1 MNFARLV
8 AGAAALSAGA
18 FAFAQSAVLY
28 DGTVVV
34 QKVPLELFATEGPI
48 WDIDVDKRRILVTG
62 RYVTLPASMN
72 GVEWVLEGTEL
83 LDAAGAPLGPIT
95 AATLDRL
102 TDSRAMMKDRVFDSA
117 CPDCGPLRMGPTRSI
132 FSTSEAR
139 TQAVYDGPD
148 ILDRMP
154 EVQRMIE
161 DNYFFFARNIYLRH
175 ASVLPL
181 SWLGRI
187 GIRNEDGSYPIS
199 ASVLPNRRHWRYPYT
214 SGATL
219 KSSGTVYVDAQ
230 GNEYLIPELEK
241 AFELSENV
249 VIGTVRSVQ
258 FGDWNTPDSFIV
270 GDVAVV
276 LNQDPRFG
284 ASVLGLAGQHVSRE
298 FFLANLQPGMEIAVV
313 GAMTG
318 EHLQMAQEIEV
329 AMFDV
334 SQGISIS
341 AIDRTFRVSLE
352 DGTIQWRGEAM
363 PIEEN
368 WNLFARIG
376 TVEFPATVVPSID
389 LPVAGHVRYDVRLDG
404 VNLLGVNEVSIVV
417 RNAKG
422 VIQAE
427 QVFDITPFIQ

>member
-8 AGAAALSAGA
+8 AGSAVFAVGAL
-18 FAFAQSAVLY
+18 AFAQSAVLH

-34 QKVPLELFATEGPI
+34 QKVPIELFATEGPI
-48 WDIDVDKRRILVTG
+48 WDIDVANQRILVTG
-62 RYVTLPASMN
+62 RYITIPASLN
-72 GVEWVLEGTEL
+72 GVEWALEGTEL
-83 LDAAGAPLGPIT
+83 LDPAGASLGPIT

-102 TDSRAMMKDRVFDSA
+102 TDSRAMLKDRVFETA
-117 CPDCGPLRMGPTRSI
+117 CPDCGPLRMGPVRSI

-139 TQAVYDGPD
+139 TQAVYDGAD

-154 EVQRMIE
+154 EVQRMVE

-175 ASVLPL
+175 SSVLPL

-187 GIRNEDGSYPIS
+187 GIRNEDGSYPTS

-219 KSSGTVYVDAQ
+219 KSAGTVYVDAQ
-230 GNEYLIPELEK
+230 GNEYRIPELEK

-249 VIGTVRSVQ
+249 IIGPTRSVQ
-258 FGDWNTPDSFIV
+258 FGDWTTPDSFIV
-270 GDVAVV
+270 GDVAVIM
-276 LNQDPRFG
+276 NQDPRFG
-284 ASVLGLAGQHVSRE
+284 AHIIGLAGQSISRE
-298 FFLANLQPGMEIAVV
+298 YFLSNLQPGMEVAVV
-313 GAMTG
+313 GFMTG

-329 AMFDV
+329 AMFDQ

-341 AIDRTFRVSLE
+341 AIERTFRFDLA
-352 DGTIQWRGEAM
+352 DGQAQWRGEAM
-363 PIEEN
+363 PIEAG

-376 TVEFPATVVPSID
+376 TIEFPADVVPT
-389 LPVAGHVRYDVRLDG
+389 LETPGHVRYDVRLDG
-404 VNLLGVNEVSIVV
+404 INLLGITEVSIVV

-422 VIQAE
+422 GIEAE
-427 QVFDITPFIQ
+427 QTFDITPFIQ

>member
-8 AGAAALSAGA
+8 AGSAAFAVGAL
-18 FAFAQSAVLY
+18 AFAQSAVLH

-48 WDIDVDKRRILVTG
+48 WDIDVANQRILVTG
-62 RYVTLPASMN
+62 RYVTIPASLN
-72 GVEWVLEGTEL
+72 GVEWALDGTEL
-83 LDAAGAPLGPIT
+83 LDPAGAALGPIT

-102 TDSRAMMKDRVFDSA
+102 TDSRAMLKDRVFETA
-117 CPDCGPLRMGPTRSI
+117 CPDCGPLRMGPVRSI

-139 TQAVYDGPD
+139 TQAVYDGAD
-148 ILDRMP
+148 MLDRMP

-175 ASVLPL
+175 SNVLPL

-187 GIRNEDGSYPIS
+187 GIRNEDGSYPTS

-219 KSSGTVYVDAQ
+219 KSAGAVYVDAQ

-249 VIGTVRSVQ
+249 VLGTTRSVQ
-258 FGDWNTPDSFIV
+258 FGDWTTPDSFIV
-270 GDVAVV
+270 GDVAVIM
-276 LNQDPRFG
+276 NQDPRFG
-284 ASVLGLAGQHVSRE
+284 AQIIGLAGQSISRE
-298 FFLANLQPGMEIAVV
+298 YFLSNLQPGTEIAVV
-313 GAMTG
+313 GFMTG

-341 AIDRTFRVSLE
+341 AIERTFRFDLA
-352 DGTIQWRGEAM
+352 DGQAQWRGEAM
-363 PIEEN
+363 PIQAG

-376 TVEFPATVVPSID
+376 TVEFPADVVPT
-389 LPVAGHVRYDVRLDG
+389 LEAPGHVRYDVRLDG
-404 VNLLGVNEVSIVV
+404 INLLGITEVSIVV
-417 RNAKG
+417 RNAQG
-422 VIQAE
+422 GIVAE
-427 QVFDITPFIQ
+427 QTFDITPFIQ

>member
-1 MNFARLV
+1 MRFSQFV
-8 AGAAALSAGA
+8 ASAAALSAAGM
-18 FAFAQSAVLY
+18 AFAQSAVLHN
-28 DGTVVV
+28 GVPVTM
-34 QKVPLELFATEGPI
+34 KVPQETFSIEGPI
-48 WDIDVDKRRILVTG
+48 WDIDIVKRQVIANGYRVTIPA
-62 RYVTLPASMN
+62 TLN
-72 GVEWVLEGTEL
+72 GVEFVFGNTEVVTNEEIS
-83 LDAAGAPLGPIT
+83 LGGIT
-95 AATLDRL
+95 AATFDRL
-102 TDSRAMMKDRVFDSA
+102 SDINAATRDRIFDTVGEA
-117 CPDCGPLRMGPTRSI
+117 GPIRLGPARSI

-139 TQAVYDGPD
+139 TAAVYDGPD

-154 EVQRMIE
+154 EIQRMIE

-175 ASVLPL
+175 SSVLPL

-187 GIRNEDGSYPIS
+187 GIRNEDGSYPTS

-214 SGATL
+214 AGATL
-219 KSSGTVYVDAQ
+219 KSSGTIYVDAQ

-249 VIGTVRSVQ
+249 VIGQVRSVQ
-258 FGDWNTPDSFIV
+258 FGDWTTPDSFIV
-270 GDVAVV
+270 GDVAVI

-284 ASVLGLAGQHVSRE
+284 AHIIGLAGQSISRE
-298 FFLANLQPGMEIAVV
+298 YFLSNLADGMEIAVG

-341 AIDRTFRVSLE
+341 AIERTFRVDLAN
-352 DGTIQWRGEAM
+352 GQIQWRGEAM
-363 PIEEN
+363 PIEAT

-376 TVEFPATVVPSID
+376 TVEFPADVVPT
-389 LPVAGHVRYDVRLDG
+389 LETPGHVRYDVRLDG
-404 VNLLGVNEVSIVV
+404 VNLLGITEVSIVV

-422 VIQAE
+422 GIEAE
-427 QVFDITPFIQ
+427 QIFDITPFIQ